1 MYRRIFGEN
10 YDAKLETKEITA
22 LVKKQIKQKYK
33 DIKVSCRTGSQ
44 GMIWITLKLDKD
56 KYRAKEYKDLDDRDK
71 RRVLHDL
78 DVGCI
83 DHSLDKISTYLND
96 VPYLNKE
103 AMEIKEYS
111 RNAVKSYSYDCSDPY
126 TDYFDIG
133 VCGNV
138 NIEWI

>member
-96 VPYLNKE
+96 VPYLN
-103 AMEIKEYS
+103 
-111 RNAVKSYSYDCSDPY
+111 
-126 TDYFDIG
+126 
-133 VCGNV
+133 
-138 NIEWI
+138 